1 METNK
6 APWVSHKDGKKFR
19 LGDLGKIFPTGAPKQ
34 PQSLWVG
41 GGSKAVS
48 LWATELKGR
57 AEREDAISLGFQR

>member
-1 METNK
+1 MGTNK
-6 APWVSHKDGKKFR
+6 VPWVPHIDGKKFR
-19 LGDLGKIFPTGAPKQ
+19 LGDSGRIFPISAPKQ

-41 GGSKAVS
+41 GDSKAVS